1 MDENEWFKK
10 SLKVY
15 ENMHMVKREQDHCPL
30 WLYFHVETFAKEQ
43 HSKIP
48 NH

>member
-10 SLKVY
+10 SLQVY
-15 ENMHMVKREQDHCPL
+15 ENIHMVKRQQDRCPL
-30 WLYFHVETFAKEQ
+30 WLYFYVETFAKEQ

-48 NH
+48 NR